1 MGETVV
7 IGELMSNRRRKGREP
22 AEARDTLG
30 LLVREQR
37 QALGISQAELAR
49 RLGVQPAYICVIE
62 KDLRRPSLPLLQR
75 MSDVLGIESQALFLL
90 SHPEAKVLLHV
101 PPPSPAS
108 KRDGAWRS
116 FTEDK
121 TLLARHNIRPQELK
135 VLSQIKKLGEIQ
147 YSRDFVYILN
157 AIRQALKA

>member
-1 MGETVV
+1 
-7 IGELMSNRRRKGREP
+7 
-22 AEARDTLG
+22 
-30 LLVREQR
+30 
-37 QALGISQAELAR
+37 
-49 RLGVQPAYICVIE
+49 
-62 KDLRRPSLPLLQR
+62 

-101 PPPSPAS
+101 PAPSPAS

-135 VLSQIKKLGEIQ
+135 ALSQIKKLGEIQ

>member
-22 AEARDTLG
+22 VEARDTLG

-37 QALGISQAELAR
+37 HALGISQAELAR

-62 KDLRRPSLPLLQR
+62 KDLRRPSLSLLQR
-75 MSDVLGIESQALFLL
+75 MSDVLGIESQTLFLL

-101 PPPSPAS
+101 PAPLPAS